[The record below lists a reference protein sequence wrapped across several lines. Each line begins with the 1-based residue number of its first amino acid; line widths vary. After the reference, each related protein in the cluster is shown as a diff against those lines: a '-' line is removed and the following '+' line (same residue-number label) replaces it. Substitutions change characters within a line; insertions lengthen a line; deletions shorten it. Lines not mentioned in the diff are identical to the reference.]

1 MSTPPIQTGLAIQTG
16 SFVTG
21 TLPEMPLEESQITAG
36 SPVARGTVTFQT
48 EDKKVSSG
56 YWSCT
61 PGEFD
66 WEFTWD
72 EFVHV
77 LEGEVIITEAGG
89 SSYTLK
95 ANDTAH
101 FPLGLKTHWQ
111 VTKEI
116 KKFFV
121 VRTSEPLE
129 L

>member
-1 MSTPPIQTGLAIQTG
+1 MPTTLAIQTG
-16 SFVTG
+16 SLPTD
-21 TLPEMPLEESQITAG
+21 TLPDMPLEESQITSG
-36 SPVARGTVTFQT
+36 NPVARGTIVSQS

-72 EFVHV
+72 ECVHI
-77 LEGEVIITEAGG
+77 LAGEVTITEEGG
-89 SSYTLK
+89 SSYTLR
-95 ANDTAH
+95 ANDTAQ
-101 FPLGLKTHWQ
+101 FPLGLKTHWH

-121 VRTSEPLE
+121 VRTPEPLE